1 MSPKKNPFA
10 EIHEQDVVSA
20 PLLGVELITR
30 ERNRQIVTERWSTAH
45 DDEHTD
51 QSMAIVAAM
60 YAVHGDPAIVVVRKA
75 KIGDAIGANMLVS
88 DAWPETWAAKFDKRE
103 RHPRI
108 RQLAIAG
115 ALIAAEIDRLQRK
128 AINDA
133 DEALEFTPLPC
144 PFCGSKAKVEE
155 KDGQIAIGCTNDDC
169 PVNPFKFAS
178 DRATAVERWN
188 RRST

>member
-1 MSPKKNPFA
+1 MSPKKTPFA
-10 EIHEQDVVSA
+10 EIYDQDVASA
-20 PLLGVELITR
+20 PLLGVEMITR

-51 QSMAIVAAM
+51 HSLAIVAAC
-60 YAVHGDPAIVVVRKA
+60 YAANGTPADVVVEDPNDQDNA
-75 KIGDAIGANMLVS
+75 V
-88 DAWPETWAAKFDKRE
+88 DAWPAGWDEKWDKRAK
-103 RHPRI
+103 HPRI

-133 DEALEFTPLPC
+133 EDALEFTPLPC
-144 PFCGSKAKVEE
+144 PFCGSRAKVEE

-178 DRATAVERWN
+178 DRATAVEWWN
-188 RRST
+188 RRAT